1 MHKQDRHV
9 TAVWG
14 LVGRGWE
21 WARTFSG
28 FYFLTDFYDGRI
40 PLYFV
45 FSATDCA
52 SAKEP
57 KAVKLCLPMLFTK
70 TINVVLAIRNHQEA
84 ISYQTE

>member
-1 MHKQDRHV
+1 MHKQDRPV

-21 WARTFSG
+21 WARTFSE

-52 SAKEP
+52 SAKQP
-57 KAVKLCLPMLFTK
+57 KAVKLCLAK
-70 TINVVLAIRNHQEA
+70 TINDILATRNYQEA